1 VKIYAVVLLALL
13 FQTSYQGNIVLTTLY
28 AVHLH
33 ASPGFLGVIVALSAV
48 FPMLLAVYS
57 GRMSDRIGFR
67 LPLIFG
73 TLGAS
78 AALLLPFL
86 FKNQLNI
93 LLISQSLFGLAQI
106 FTIVTI
112 QSLTGALSHSG
123 NHARNFF
130 ILSLGTSIGELLGSL
145 VTGFSIDSF
154 HYDMSYLMLSVFAL
168 IPGLVFLCNFIKMP
182 KIVKKMENDQKK
194 FIDLLES
201 RSLRKI
207 FITSGIILTGI
218 FMFQFYFPV
227 YGRSIHLS
235 ASQIGIV
242 LSVNT
247 SAYFI
252 VRLFVARLMEK
263 YHEAFIL
270 GICLLLSSVGFVLI
284 PVFTNYV
291 LLLVLSFC
299 MGLGLGCCQPL
310 SMAMAYNRSPLG
322 RTGEVLG
329 VRLTVN
335 KLAQVLVPIV
345 SGPLGGLFGFFPVF
359 WSNAALFLYGGLS
372 MFQKDPEVNN
382 QSNTEHEHVQKQT
395 N

>member
-1 VKIYAVVLLALL
+1 
-13 FQTSYQGNIVLTTLY
+13 LY

-73 TLGAS
+73 TIGAS
-78 AALLLPFL
+78 AALFLPFL

-93 LLISQSLFGLAQI
+93 LLVSQSLFGLAQI
-106 FTIVTI
+106 FTVVTI
-112 QSLTGALSHSG
+112 QNLTGALSHSG

-130 ILSLGTSIGELLGSL
+130 ILSLGTSIGELLGQL
-145 VTGFSIDSF
+145 ATGFSIDTF
-154 HYDMSYLMLSVFAL
+154 HYDLSYLFLSILAL
-168 IPGLVFLCNFIKMP
+168 IPGVVFLCNIIRLP
-182 KIVKKMENDQKK
+182 KPDKKTQNDKKK

-207 FITSGIILTGI
+207 FITSGIILTGV

-247 SAYFI
+247 AAYFI
-252 VRLFVARLMEK
+252 VRLFVGRLMAK
-263 YHEAFIL
+263 YREEIIL
-270 GICLLLSSVGFVLI
+270 GICLLLSAVGFVLI
-284 PVFTNYV
+284 PVCSNYM
-291 LLLVLSFC
+291 LLIVLSFC
-299 MGLGLGCCQPL
+299 MGLGMGCCQPL
-310 SMAMAYNRSPLG
+310 SMAMAYNRSPIG

-335 KLAQVLVPIV
+335 KLVQILVPIV

-359 WSNAALFLYGGLS
+359 WSNAALFVFGGFSL
-372 MFQKDPEVNN
+372 FQREPELNN
-382 QSNTEHEHVQKQT
+382 QNNVEHAQK
-395 N
+395 